1 MPRDSK
7 RKEISMPIDGLLL
20 IDKPAGITSFAVVR
34 RVRKALQ
41 VKKVGH
47 LGTLDP
53 FATGLLALALGEAT
67 KLAQFLLDEPKSY
80 LATLKLGVETDT
92 QDLTGQ
98 IISESY
104 DLPSAEEVYHAAGS
118 FVGEID
124 QVPPMYS
131 AVHHQGERLYKL
143 ARRGE
148 KIEAAPRKVMIHR
161 LEIKGVALPQVTL
174 EVECSKGTYIRTLA
188 HDLGRALG
196 CGAHLVALTRLA
208 VGPFRQEEAVT
219 LDMIEK
225 TADPELLQRH
235 LIPLAHCLPGLK
247 AVRVDELQA
256 RRLAQG
262 QTLPWPEPDPAAGE
276 KVRVVAEGDLVA
288 VATVRDHGAGQVL
301 APVRVFHS
309 SISI

>member
-1 MPRDSK
+1 MVS
-7 RKEISMPIDGLLL
+7 GLLL

-34 RVRKALQ
+34 RVRKALE

-53 FATGLLALALGEAT
+53 FATGLLPLALGEAT
-67 KLAQFLLDEPKSY
+67 KLSQFLLDEPKIY

-92 QDLTGQ
+92 QDLTVQ
-98 IISESY
+98 ITAET
-104 DLPSAEEVYHAAGS
+104 DNLPAAEEVHRAACS

-148 KIEAAPRKVMIHR
+148 AVEAAPRKVMIHR
-161 LEIKGVALPQVTL
+161 LEIKEVALPRVTL

-196 CGAHLVALTRLA
+196 CGAHLVGLTRLA
-208 VGPFRQEEAVT
+208 VGPFRLEEASA
-219 LDMIEK
+219 LEEIEK
-225 TADPELLQRH
+225 TADPEHLQQR
-235 LIPLAHCLPGLK
+235 LIPLSRCLPGLK
-247 AVRVDELQA
+247 AVRVDGFQA
-256 RRLAQG
+256 RRLALG
-262 QTLPWPEPDPAAGE
+262 QTLPWPEPDPLEGE
-276 KVRVVAEGDLVA
+276 KVRVVAEDNLVA
-288 VATVRDHGAGQVL
+288 VATVRGQGASQVL
-301 APVRVFHS
+301 APVRVFQRN
-309 SISI
+309 

>member
-1 MPRDSK
+1 M
-7 RKEISMPIDGLLL
+7 ISGLLL
-20 IDKPAGITSFAVVR
+20 IDKPGGITSFAVVR
-34 RVRKALQ
+34 RVRQVFQ

-53 FATGLLALALGEAT
+53 FATGLLPLALGEAT
-67 KLAQFLLDEPKSY
+67 KLAQFLMDEPKTY

-98 IISESY
+98 VTGES
-104 DLPSAEEVYHAAGS
+104 DSLPSYEEVLRIAGT

-148 KIEAAPRKVMIHR
+148 AVEAAPRKVMIHR
-161 LEIKGVALPQVTL
+161 LEIKDVALPLVTL
-174 EVECSKGTYIRTLA
+174 KVECGKGTYVRTLA

-196 CGAHLVALTRLA
+196 CGAHLVGLTRLA
-208 VGPFRQEEAVT
+208 VGPFRLEEALPLEV
-219 LDMIEK
+219 IEQ
-225 TADPELLQRH
+225 TAGPEQMQRR
-235 LIPLAHCLPGLK
+235 LIPMARCLPGLK
-247 AVRVDELQA
+247 AVRVDGFQA

-262 QTLPWPEPDPAAGE
+262 QTLPWPEQDPAEGE
-276 KVRVVAEGDLVA
+276 KVRVMADGSLVA
-288 VATVRDHGAGQVL
+288 VAAVRGQGAGQVL
-301 APVRVFHS
+301 APVRVFRHS
-309 SISI
+309 VNL

>member
-1 MPRDSK
+1 MPL
-7 RKEISMPIDGLLL
+7 DGLLL
-20 IDKPAGITSFAVVR
+20 IDKPGGITSFTVVR
-34 RVRKALQ
+34 RVRKVFQ

-53 FATGLLALALGEAT
+53 FATGLLPLALGEAT
-67 KLAQFLLDEPKSY
+67 KLAQFLLDEPKTY

-98 IISESY
+98 VTAES
-104 DLPSAEEVYHAAGS
+104 DSLPTLEEVRRVAGS
-118 FVGEID
+118 FVGVID

-148 KIEAAPRKVMIHR
+148 AVAAAPRQVVIHR
-161 LEIKGVALPQVTL
+161 LEIKDMALPQVTL
-174 EVECSKGTYIRTLA
+174 RVECSKGTYIRTLA

-196 CGAHLVALTRLA
+196 CGAHLVGLTRLA
-208 VGPFRQEEAVT
+208 VGPFRLEEALP
-219 LDMIEK
+219 LDVIEQ
-225 TADPELLQRH
+225 TSDPELLHRR
-235 LIPLAHCLPGLK
+235 LIPLARCLPGLK
-247 AVRVDELQA
+247 AVRVDGFQA

-262 QTLPWPEPDPAAGE
+262 QTVPWPEQDPAEGE

-288 VATVRDHGAGQVL
+288 VATVRGQGASQVL
-301 APVRVFHS
+301 APVRVFQS
-309 SISI
+309 K

>member
-1 MPRDSK
+1 M
-7 RKEISMPIDGLLL
+7 ISGLLL

-34 RVRKALQ
+34 RVKKALK

-53 FATGLLALALGEAT
+53 FATGLLPLALGEAT
-67 KLAQFLLDEPKSY
+67 KLAQFLLDEPKTY
-80 LATLKLGVETDT
+80 LAAVKLGVETDT
-92 QDLTGQ
+92 QDLTGRITAEFDQ
-98 IISESY
+98 
-104 DLPSAEEVYHAAGS
+104 LPSMEEVRDAADS

-148 KIEAAPRKVMIHR
+148 AVEAAPRKVVIHR
-161 LEIKGVALPQVTL
+161 LAIKEVELPRLTL

-196 CGAHLVALTRLA
+196 CGAHLVGLTRLA
-208 VGPFRQEEAVT
+208 VGPFRLEEAVP
-219 LDMIEK
+219 LDEIEK
-225 TADPELLQRH
+225 IAGPEQIRRR
-235 LIPLAHCLPGLK
+235 LIPLARCLPGLK
-247 AVRVDELQA
+247 TVRVERQEA

-288 VATVRDHGAGQVL
+288 VATVRGQGAGQVL
-301 APVRVFHS
+301 APVRVFQRN
-309 SISI
+309 

>member
-1 MPRDSK
+1 M
-7 RKEISMPIDGLLL
+7 ISGLLL
-20 IDKPAGITSFAVVR
+20 IDKPGGITSFAVVR
-34 RVRKALQ
+34 RVRQVFQ

-53 FATGLLALALGEAT
+53 FATGLLPLALGEAT
-67 KLAQFLLDEPKSY
+67 KLAQFLMDEPKTY

-98 IISESY
+98 VTGES
-104 DLPSAEEVYHAAGS
+104 DSLPSYEEVLRIAGT

-148 KIEAAPRKVMIHR
+148 AVEAAPRKVIIHR
-161 LEIKGVALPQVTL
+161 LEIKYVALPLVTL
-174 EVECSKGTYIRTLA
+174 KVECGKGTYVRTLA

-196 CGAHLVALTRLA
+196 CGAHLVGLTRLA
-208 VGPFRQEEAVT
+208 VGPFRLEEALPLEV
-219 LDMIEK
+219 IEQ
-225 TADPELLQRH
+225 TAGPEQMQRR
-235 LIPLAHCLPGLK
+235 LIPMARCLPGLK
-247 AVRVDELQA
+247 AVRVDGFQA

-262 QTLPWPEPDPAAGE
+262 QTLPWPEQDPAEGE
-276 KVRVVAEGDLVA
+276 KVRVMADGSLVA
-288 VATVRDHGAGQVL
+288 VAAVRGQGAGQVL
-301 APVRVFHS
+301 APVRVFRHS
-309 SISI
+309 VNL